1 MIASAMIPSVM
12 IKAAA
17 VVIEALSNLP
27 GDRATS

>member
-1 MIASAMIPSVM
+1 MIASPMTNG
-12 IKAAA
+12 AA